1 MTLAGDW
8 PLRGKIAVAL
18 GEALALCGRFAEA
31 VAMLLATTAE
41 APAGLAGDPPGDVSG
56 IVASMQAVLLNIA
69 RWDLSTRTVT
79 RPLVEELLE
88 RAESGTALDPQL
100 HANLAIE
107 LMVAGVERDG
117 ALRHARAAVRAASR
131 LISLTSTAL
140 PEAVLVL
147 SLADAGRE
155 AWAGVQ
161 EWREVARRRGRTVA
175 TAMSDAIAAHLAARE
190 GDIRLSL
197 ALGEQALA
205 AEDTW
210 VAILATAFL
219 VPALIDAGET
229 ERARA
234 MLAERGLLAVELP
247 PVFPFNVV
255 KYARG
260 CLHAARG
267 DHETAAADL
276 VSLGADAARWGIVN
290 PAAIGWRSAAAVSR
304 SALGDRDAARA
315 LAEEEVELA
324 RRWGAAR
331 EIGVALRAA
340 GLVTGGD
347 EGIELLGQ
355 AVDVLRRS
363 SARLELARALGD
375 LGSARR
381 RAGNRAAARDLL
393 RESLDLGYALGG
405 HAVAARA
412 REELVAAGGRPRRN
426 ASRGRDAL
434 TPSELRVAELAA
446 AGRTNRQIAQ
456 ALFVT
461 QRTVENH
468 LTSAYAK
475 LGITARP
482 ELAAA
487 LAPEGPSQARRTAPT
502 SR

>member
-1 MTLAGDW
+1 MT
-8 PLRGKIAVAL
+8 
-18 GEALALCGRFAEA
+18 
-31 VAMLLATTAE
+31 
-41 APAGLAGDPPGDVSG
+41 
-56 IVASMQAVLLNIA
+56 
-69 RWDLSTRTVT
+69 
-79 RPLVEELLE
+79 

-100 HANLAIE
+100 HANLAVE
-107 LMVAGVERDG
+107 LMVAGAERER

-131 LISLTSTAL
+131 LMPLTSTAL
-140 PEAVLVL
+140 PEAVLVM

-161 EWREVARRRGRTVA
+161 EWQELARRRGRTVA
-175 TAMSDAIAAHLAARE
+175 AAIADAIAAHLAARD
-190 GDIRLSL
+190 GDIRQSL
-197 ALGEQALA
+197 AFGEQALA
-205 AEDTW
+205 ADDTW
-210 VAILATAFL
+210 VVGPGYGVLRPRAHRRGGNGAGQG
-219 VPALIDAGET
+219 DAR
-229 ERARA
+229 RARPA
-234 MLAERGLLAVELP
+234 GRRAA

-267 DHETAAADL
+267 DHETAVADL
-276 VSLGADAARWGIVN
+276 LSLGADAGRWGIVN
-290 PAAIGWRSAAAVSR
+290 PAAIAWRSAAALSQ
-304 SALGDRDAARA
+304 SALGRPGCRPR
-315 LAEEEVELA
+315 A
-324 RRWGAAR
+324 RRGGDRACPPLGRGQGDRRGAAR
-331 EIGVALRAA
+331 RRAGRRGA
-340 GLVTGGD
+340 TS
-347 EGIELLGQ
+347 GIELLDQ
-355 AVDVLRRS
+355 AVSVLRGS

-375 LGSARR
+375 LGAAHR
-381 RAGNRAAARDLL
+381 RAGNRGAARDLL
-393 RESLDLGYALGG
+393 RESLDLGHALGG

-412 REELVAAGGRPRRN
+412 REELVAAGGRPRRD

-487 LAPEGPSQARRTAPT
+487 LTGSASSVCSTANSSDQPVNSCARPSGARTSPATGSWSPLPPQAAAQTGRSSSMILHPRREPGTAHHGRAPHPFPGRPRRYEPRCQVAR
-502 SR
+502 